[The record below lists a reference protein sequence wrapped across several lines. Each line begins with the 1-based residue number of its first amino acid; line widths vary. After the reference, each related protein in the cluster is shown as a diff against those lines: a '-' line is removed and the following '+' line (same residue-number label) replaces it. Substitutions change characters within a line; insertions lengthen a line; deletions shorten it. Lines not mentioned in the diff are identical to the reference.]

1 MRYGSM
7 VWLFDFLDFIMQLC
21 YSFNWVIVHSYT
33 YNFLIELLKKSSRFS
48 CRNYINLFTLISRLT
63 VTGDLVMKEM
73 KFSKELY
80 SKIALIK
87 AAYNYTDIAY
97 VHLDAD
103 DVYYYVSIE
112 NKKPGQEINEQDFIN
127 EMLAQSVRHE
137 IYQQTKNIRELL
149 LARAM
154 ATSVIVENGIEENEE
169 VNGLFNENE
178 ILKDWF
184 VANEE
189 SEY

>member
-1 MRYGSM
+1 
-7 VWLFDFLDFIMQLC
+7 
-21 YSFNWVIVHSYT
+21 
-33 YNFLIELLKKSSRFS
+33 
-48 CRNYINLFTLISRLT
+48 
-63 VTGDLVMKEM
+63 MKEM

-112 NKKPGQEINEQDFIN
+112 NKKTGQEINEQDFIN